1 MSRLRKFAH
10 SLASGYLLLGV
21 NAAYTLASVPLAL
34 HYLSNEE
41 FGLWALIT
49 QIASLKLMLVDFGM
63 TASISRILIDH
74 KDNPS
79 SAHYGSVIQT
89 GFWVL
94 AVQGILIAIAGSGIS
109 FWLPDWMNLP
119 GQFWHVFRWLL
130 IGESL
135 LLGATFSGRMFGF
148 ILSAHQRYDLPNYS
162 AMGSFIV
169 NLAVLWLGFKWHM
182 GLYSLLLAYA
192 VSLLFGIIFTGIAVR
207 QLGLLPGKANR
218 GRLNSTTFK
227 ELFFYGT
234 DFFLLSIGN
243 QLIFAS
249 QVPVITRVLGLEA
262 AATWSIAS
270 KLFML
275 AQQVV
280 FKIIYYASGAQAEM
294 MVRDER
300 ERLKS
305 RFRDLIILA
314 GAASVV
320 ICLAVALCNESF
332 LKIWTHGRIFWGF
345 KNDLLFALMMIIYSN
360 SYCFAGL
367 IAMTKKIRAMKYI
380 YFIEGVLFVLF
391 SILLARSFGLAG
403 VMVSAIVTDLLCG
416 GFYSVRRVTDYF
428 KISFREILLAWYKN
442 TYLLL
447 GAMSAGTLLVWEF
460 TRPLA
465 ALPQLLV
472 GATGISLI
480 GVCLFWRL
488 GLNQPLRD
496 EAGQILRKI
505 KNKLRPA

>member
-1 MSRLRKFAH
+1 MSRIRKFAH

-41 FGLWALIT
+41 FGLWALLT

-63 TASISRILIDH
+63 ASSISRILIDH
-74 KDNPS
+74 KDNRA

-89 GFWVL
+89 GFGVL
-94 AVQGILIAIAGSGIS
+94 AIQGILIAIAGSGIS

-119 GQFWHVFRWLL
+119 GKFWHVFRWLL

-148 ILSAHQRYDLPNYS
+148 ILFAYQRVDLSNYS
-162 AMGSFIV
+162 GIGSFIV
-169 NLAVLWLGFKWHM
+169 NLAVLWLGFKWHL
-182 GLYSLLLAYA
+182 GLYSLLLAYV
-192 VSLLFGIIFTGIAVR
+192 VSLLFGIIFNGVAVR
-207 QLGLLPGKANR
+207 QLGLLPGKGNW
-218 GRLNSTTFK
+218 GRFNSATFK
-227 ELFFYGT
+227 ELFFYGV
-234 DFFLLSIGN
+234 DVFLISIGN
-243 QLIFAS
+243 QLIFSS

-270 KLFML
+270 KMFML

-280 FKIIYYASGAQAEM
+280 FRVIYYASPAQAEM

-345 KNDLLFALMMIIYSN
+345 KNDLLFAVMMIIYSN

-380 YFIEGVLFVLF
+380 YLIEGILFVLF
-391 SILLARSFGLAG
+391 SLLLARVFGLAG
-403 VMVSAIVTDLLCG
+403 VMVSAIFTDLFCG
-416 GFYSVRRVTDYF
+416 GLYSVY
-428 KISFREILLAWYKN
+428 
-442 TYLLL
+442 
-447 GAMSAGTLLVWEF
+447 
-460 TRPLA
+460 
-465 ALPQLLV
+465 
-472 GATGISLI
+472 
-480 GVCLFWRL
+480 
-488 GLNQPLRD
+488 
-496 EAGQILRKI
+496 
-505 KNKLRPA
+505 